1 MIKEKLKKPFY
12 SFLFSKR
19 VLSFTLILLMVV
31 LVSSWSKSFVLCPM
45 STALNGCTIL
55 FVFIFIFSSF
65 WPYLISGCDR
75 NWVQVR
81 NGWLGLH
88 NCFLIKE
95 NINYYYSWMGLLIV
109 FLEGEYEYK
118 RKTTTNGVN
127 LSCSLF
133 YYVNSQNFNLNISL
147 LFFVNPNIWVRVLQR
162 ITKLSST
169 I

>member
-1 MIKEKLKKPFY
+1 
-12 SFLFSKR
+12 
-19 VLSFTLILLMVV
+19 
-31 LVSSWSKSFVLCPM
+31 
-45 STALNGCTIL
+45 
-55 FVFIFIFSSF
+55 
-65 WPYLISGCDR
+65 
-75 NWVQVR
+75 
-81 NGWLGLH
+81 
-88 NCFLIKE
+88 
-95 NINYYYSWMGLLIV
+95 MGLLIV

-147 LFFVNPNIWVRVLQR
+147 LFFVNPDIWVRVLQR